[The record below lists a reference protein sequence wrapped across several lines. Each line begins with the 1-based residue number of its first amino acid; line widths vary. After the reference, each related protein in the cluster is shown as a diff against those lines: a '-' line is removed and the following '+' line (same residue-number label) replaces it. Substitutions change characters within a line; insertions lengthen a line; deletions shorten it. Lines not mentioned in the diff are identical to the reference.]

1 MSSMRKTW
9 IAAVACVLGGPAYL
23 QAAHA
28 TSILVGVNVVAVDQM
43 NPTQQDALLVE
54 LEKKGVTVIRTT
66 LGGKNDGYTHFVIKA
81 SQHGIRSIVMLSP
94 NKGGSDAHTARPNS
108 LAGRGW
114 AMTALSDADPEGF
127 RRGYSPVLASL
138 DAAGVHLAAFE
149 LGNEINM
156 TWDNADFPV
165 PNSGRVL
172 GIKDLEN
179 PNDPEARSVAE
190 GFKAYVKIMAT
201 LKDLRDHLKV
211 NKTTP
216 VILGGLGN
224 VGLPGPQSFNKQLQ
238 VAIPDTIE
246 FLRKNGLDQFADGYG
261 VHVYPNGNTREPM
274 AQRIADLD
282 TNIFAQCRKATKP
295 CWLTEWGFDNR
306 STFCPIDESVRLR
319 QLQAQR
325 TAFAHFIQQGRLAA
339 SIYYSWSGLP
349 GEKDNSGAIFRCG
362 ALTDAGKLA
371 LAPF

>member
-1 MSSMRKTW
+1 MRNPW
-9 IAAVACVLGGPAYL
+9 IAAVAWVLASLADLP
-23 QAAHA
+23 AAHA
-28 TSILVGVNVVAVDQM
+28 ASVLAGVNVVAVDQM
-43 NPTQQDALLVE
+43 SPAQQDALVAE
-54 LEKKGVTVIRTT
+54 LGKAGVTVIRTT
-66 LGGKNDGYTHFVIKA
+66 LGGKNDGYTNFVIKA
-81 SQHGIRSIVMLSP
+81 SRHGIRSIVMLSP
-94 NKGGSDAHTARPNS
+94 NKGGSNAHIAHADS
-108 LAGRGW
+108 HAGRGW
-114 AMTALSDADPEGF
+114 AMPALSDADADGF
-127 RRGYSPVLASL
+127 RRGYAPLLASL

-172 GIKDLEN
+172 GIKDLDN
-179 PNDPEARSVAE
+179 ANDTEARRVAE

-201 LKDLRDHLKV
+201 LKDLRDQLNV

-238 VAIPDTIE
+238 VAIPDAIE
-246 FLRKNGLDQFADGYG
+246 FLRKHGLDQFADGYG

-282 TNIFAQCRKATKP
+282 TNIFAECRQGTKP

-306 STFCPIDESVRLR
+306 STTCPIDEGVRLR

-325 TAFAHFIQQGRLAA
+325 TAFEHFIQQGRLTA

-349 GEKDNSGAIFRCG
+349 GDKDNSGAIFRCG